1 MQVHINTL
9 IIVDNTLVL
18 LCSILITLFPCIG
31 GIDSCK
37 GTAEMAFHST
47 SLVNIGIHVQ
57 WTMESV
63 KPTTVSDRQ
72 AL

>member
-1 MQVHINTL
+1 MSCNVFDRFKWKMQVHINTL
-9 IIVDNTLVL
+9 MIVDNTLVIF
-18 LCSILITLFPCIG
+18 CSILITLYPCLG

-57 WTMESV
+57 
-63 KPTTVSDRQ
+63 
-72 AL
+72 